1 MSRTLDKVLARGVTG
16 TALVFRL
23 THTLNVPDSFLP
35 ARNFRVLRLLMMPP
49 LPFLTRPA
57 SVACQTCLPTAIP
70 ALHRSAT
77 SDPDHT
83 RPVEQAQESTYGTR
97 IPPGRD
103 GS

>member
-1 MSRTLDKVLARGVTG
+1 MSRTLDKLLASGVTG
-16 TALVFRL
+16 ITLVIRL
-23 THTLNVPDSFLP
+23 THVLNVPDSFLP
-35 ARNFRVLRLLMMPP
+35 ARKFRVFRLLMMPP
-49 LPFLTRPA
+49 LLFLTRPA

-77 SDPDHT
+77 SDPDRT
-83 RPVEQAQESTYGTR
+83 RPVEQAQESTDGTR